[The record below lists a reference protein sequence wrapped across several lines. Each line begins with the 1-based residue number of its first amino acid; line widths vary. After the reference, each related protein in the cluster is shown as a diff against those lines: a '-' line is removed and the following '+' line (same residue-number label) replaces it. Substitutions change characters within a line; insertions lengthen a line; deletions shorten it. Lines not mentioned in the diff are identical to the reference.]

1 MTIVLLVA
9 TTAAM
14 ALPRPKLVVGIA
26 VDQMRWD
33 YLYRFYDEYTDGG
46 FRRMLG
52 EGFTCENCQINYIP
66 SITAIGHAS
75 VFTGSVP
82 AIHGI
87 AGNNYLLGGSMV
99 YCCEDDSVQTVGSS
113 TKAGLRSPRLMLTTT
128 IGDELKTATDWR
140 SRVVGV
146 SFKDR
151 AAILPAGHQADA
163 AYWFDSK
170 ALCFIS
176 STYYMQEL
184 PKWVSDYN
192 KQLLKDLA
200 RVKKEHEAPVQHRS
214 GKEASDI
221 DYVQYTPLGNH
232 MTAEMARLAV
242 ENYQLGQ
249 RGETDMLTVSFSC
262 TDITGHRFGTH
273 HERTHEQYIELDR
286 DLARLF
292 TYLDEKVGRGE
303 YLVFLTADHGAA
315 NGILQNQEHRVP
327 ADGFFVPKEEK
338 ALNEFLKKEFQTEEK
353 LSKYI
358 MDYKVVIDR
367 EAVARAQVDMNKVRE
382 KVVEHFTNRKGVAY
396 CFDLEKAP
404 QASVPAII
412 REKAIN
418 GYHHERSGD
427 IQIILEPAHYGVG
440 NEIDAGTTHGL
451 WNPYDCHIPF
461 VLMGW
466 GVKHGATQAECH
478 ITDIAPTICALL
490 HIQMP
495 NGCIG
500 KAVTQVTDK

>member
-1 MTIVLLVA
+1 MFVLLVTA
-9 TTAAM
+9 TVTF
-14 ALPRPKLVVGIA
+14 ALPRPKLVVGIM

-87 AGNNYLLGGSMV
+87 AGNNYLLGGEMV
-99 YCCEDDSVQTVGSS
+99 YCCQDDSVQTVGSD
-113 TKAGLRSPRLMLTTT
+113 TKAGLRSPRLMLATT
-128 IGDELKTATDWR
+128 IGDELKTATDWK

-151 AAILPAGHQADA
+151 AAILPSGHQADA

-170 ALCFIS
+170 ALSFIS
-176 STYYMQEL
+176 STYYMQDL

-192 KQLLKDLA
+192 KRLLKELA
-200 RVKKEHEAPVQHRS
+200 RVKKEYAAPVEHRS
-214 GKEASDI
+214 GKEVSDI
-221 DYVQYTPLGNH
+221 DYVQYTPLGNR
-232 MTAEMARLAV
+232 MTADMALLAV

-249 RGETDMLTVSFSC
+249 HGETDMLTVSFSC

-273 HERTHEQYIELDR
+273 HERTHEQYIELDK
-286 DLARLF
+286 DFARLF
-292 TYLDEKVGRGE
+292 TYLDETVGRGE
-303 YLVFLTADHGAA
+303 YLVFLSADHGAA

-327 ADGFFVPKEEK
+327 ADGFYIPKEETL
-338 ALNEFLKKEFQTEEK
+338 LNEFLQHEFQTTEK
-353 LSKYI
+353 LAQRI

-367 EAVARAQVDMNKVRE
+367 DAVSRAHAEISKVRE
-382 KVVEHFTNRKGVAY
+382 AVLTHFKNRPGVAY
-396 CFDLEKAP
+396 CFDLEQIP
-404 QASVPAII
+404 VASVPALI
-412 REKAIN
+412 REKAVN

-427 IQIILEPAHYGVG
+427 IQLILEPAHYGVWSG
-440 NEIDAGTTHGL
+440 IDAGTTHGM

-466 GVKHGATQAECH
+466 GVHHGATQAECH
-478 ITDIAPTICALL
+478 ITDIAPTICAML
-490 HIQMP
+490 HIQAP

-500 KAVTQVTDK
+500 NPVVQVTDR

>member
-99 YCCEDDSVQTVGSS
+99 YCCEDDSVQTVGST

-184 PKWVSDYN
+184 PKWVTDYN

-200 RVKKEHEAPVQHRS
+200 RVKKEHEAPVKHRS

-221 DYVQYTPLGNH
+221 DYVQYTPLGNR

-286 DLARLF
+286 DLARL
-292 TYLDEKVGRGE
+292 
-303 YLVFLTADHGAA
+303 
-315 NGILQNQEHRVP
+315 ISM
-327 ADGFFVPKEEK
+327 
-338 ALNEFLKKEFQTEEK
+338 KK
-353 LSKYI
+353 
-358 MDYKVVIDR
+358 
-367 EAVARAQVDMNKVRE
+367 
-382 KVVEHFTNRKGVAY
+382 
-396 CFDLEKAP
+396 
-404 QASVPAII
+404 
-412 REKAIN
+412 
-418 GYHHERSGD
+418 
-427 IQIILEPAHYGVG
+427 
-440 NEIDAGTTHGL
+440 
-451 WNPYDCHIPF
+451 
-461 VLMGW
+461 
-466 GVKHGATQAECH
+466 
-478 ITDIAPTICALL
+478 
-490 HIQMP
+490 
-495 NGCIG
+495 
-500 KAVTQVTDK
+500 

>member
-1 MTIVLLVA
+1 MMFVLIAATMT
-9 TTAAM
+9 AM
-14 ALPRPKLVVGIA
+14 AQPRPKLVVGIA

-46 FRRMLG
+46 FRRMLN

-75 VFTGSVP
+75 AFTGTTP
-82 AIHGI
+82 AVHGI
-87 AGNNYLLGGSMV
+87 AGNNYLLGGKMV
-99 YCCEDDSVQTVGSS
+99 YCCEDNSVQTVGSD
-113 TKAGLRSPRLMLTTT
+113 TQAGLRSPRLMLATT
-128 IGDELKTATDWR
+128 IGDELKTATNWK

-146 SFKDR
+146 SYKDR

-163 AYWFDSK
+163 AYWFDGK

-184 PKWVSDYN
+184 PKWVTDFN
-192 KQLLKDLA
+192 KQLVKDLA
-200 RVKKEHEAPVQHRS
+200 RVKKEQPAPVEHRS

-221 DYVQYTPLGNH
+221 DYVNYTPFGNH
-232 MTAEMARLAV
+232 ITAEMARRAV
-242 ENYQLGQ
+242 ENYKLGQ
-249 RGETDMLTVSFSC
+249 QGQTDMLTVSFSC
-262 TDITGHRFGTH
+262 TDLVGHRFGTH
-273 HERTHEQYIELDR
+273 HEKTHEQYIELDKE
-286 DLARLF
+286 LANLF
-292 TYLDEKVGRGE
+292 NYLDQTIGRGE

-327 ADGFFVPKEEK
+327 SDGFFLQTEEK
-338 ALNEFLKKEFQTEEK
+338 ALEAFMKQEFQTEEK
-353 LSKYI
+353 LCSRI

-367 EAVARAQVDMNKVRE
+367 EAVARARVDINKVRAA
-382 KVVEHFTNRKGVAY
+382 VVDYFKTRPGVAY
-396 CFDLEKAP
+396 CFDLEQVAT
-404 QASVPAII
+404 ASVPAII

-427 IQIILEPAHYGVG
+427 IQIILEPAHYSVWSG
-440 NEIDAGTTHGL
+440 IDAGTTHGC

-478 ITDIAPTICALL
+478 ITDIAPTVCALL

-500 KAVTQVTDK
+500 KAVTQVTDR

>member
-1 MTIVLLVA
+1 MNTEPADSAFLGRESDVRFGFGGRIKRN
-9 TTAAM
+9 TAVGDGEDQFL
-14 ALPRPKLVVGIA
+14 ALFI
-26 VDQMRWD
+26 
-33 YLYRFYDEYTDGG
+33 FG
-46 FRRMLG
+46 FG
-52 EGFTCENCQINYIP
+52 E
-66 SITAIGHAS
+66 
-75 VFTGSVP
+75 
-82 AIHGI
+82 
-87 AGNNYLLGGSMV
+87 L
-99 YCCEDDSVQTVGSS
+99 D
-113 TKAGLRSPRLMLTTT
+113 
-128 IGDELKTATDWR
+128 
-140 SRVVGV
+140 
-146 SFKDR
+146 
-151 AAILPAGHQADA
+151 
-163 AYWFDSK
+163 
-170 ALCFIS
+170 
-176 STYYMQEL
+176 
-184 PKWVSDYN
+184 
-192 KQLLKDLA
+192 KDL
-200 RVKKEHEAPVQHRS
+200 
-214 GKEASDI
+214 
-221 DYVQYTPLGNH
+221 T
-232 MTAEMARLAV
+232 
-242 ENYQLGQ
+242 
-249 RGETDMLTVSFSC
+249 
-262 TDITGHRFGTH
+262 
-273 HERTHEQYIELDR
+273 
-286 DLARLF
+286 RLF

-367 EAVARAQVDMNKVRE
+367 EAVARAQVDINKVRE